1 MEGVWGIYVGYRWA
15 LYHKRVKHI
24 VCVPKNQ
31 NWSKNMENPKIV
43 ENVNFIFLKFMTFW
57 KKFYQYFPY
66 FGQLWRNELLLTKI
80 GPVPTNL
87 LTKSENVRVWKLFF
101 IKIYHQKINS
111 RGQQD
116 QNGVYWALSQLT
128 QRTTGLMKSWPPHN
142 AFISNH
148 SLMVPS
154 SSLSNEVQWVCF
166 CPISIYSKSDIYF
179 CNCRWRK
186 VFSLDI

>member
-116 QNGVYWALSQLT
+116 QNGVNYALSQLSELT
-128 QRTTGLMKSWPPHN
+128 LGLMKSWLPHSVKSELQNIVCRRKQCLFTIIFYLNICRKYPPYL
-142 AFISNH
+142 ASC
-148 SLMVPS
+148 SLA
-154 SSLSNEVQWVCF
+154 LF
-166 CPISIYSKSDIYF
+166 
-179 CNCRWRK
+179 
-186 VFSLDI
+186 

>member
-128 QRTTGLMKSWPPHN
+128 QRTTGLMKSWPPHS
-142 AFISNH
+142 ALWDTLIS
-148 SLMVPS
+148 VFFS
-154 SSLSNEVQWVCF
+154 SDLTTFV
-166 CPISIYSKSDIYF
+166 
-179 CNCRWRK
+179 RLK
-186 VFSLDI
+186 VTTE

>member
-1 MEGVWGIYVGYRWA
+1 MVPFSDLSKSWA
-15 LYHKRVKHI
+15 QASWKVFEASMWVTGGPYTIKGWNILFVFQKIKI
-24 VCVPKNQ
+24 DP
-31 NWSKNMENPKIV
+31 KNMENPKIV

-128 QRTTGLMKSWPPHN
+128 QRTTGLMKSWPPH
-142 AFISNH
+142 
-148 SLMVPS
+148 
-154 SSLSNEVQWVCF
+154 
-166 CPISIYSKSDIYF
+166 SD
-179 CNCRWRK
+179 
-186 VFSLDI
+186 S

>member
-128 QRTTGLMKSWPPHN
+128 QRTTGLMKSWPPHSGALSTN
-142 AFISNH
+142 YPTWNKSPLRQGL
-148 SLMVPS
+148 SSKTPVLLVPIFLFQCS
-154 SSLSNEVQWVCF
+154 EKEVSFSWLS
-166 CPISIYSKSDIYF
+166 
-179 CNCRWRK
+179 RK
-186 VFSLDI
+186 FY

>member
-1 MEGVWGIYVGYRWA
+1 MSPSIMEGVWGIYVDYRWA
-15 LYHKRVKHI
+15 LNHKRVKHI

-43 ENVNFIFLKFMTFW
+43 ENVNFIFLKFMTFR
-57 KKFYQYFPY
+57 KIFYQYFPY
-66 FGQLWRNELLLTKI
+66 FGQPWRNELLLTKI

-101 IKIYHQKINS
+101 IKIYHRKINS

-128 QRTTGLMKSWPPHN
+128 QRTTGLMKSWPPHS
-142 AFISNH
+142 AKW
-148 SLMVPS
+148 L
-154 SSLSNEVQWVCF
+154 
-166 CPISIYSKSDIYF
+166 
-179 CNCRWRK
+179 
-186 VFSLDI
+186 

>member
-128 QRTTGLMKSWPPHN
+128 QRTTGLMKSWAPHS
-142 AFISNH
+142 AKSTWDLSVSILCLSC
-148 SLMVPS
+148 LIWETWS
-154 SSLSNEVQWVCF
+154 STPKPCVLFFHLLSQKMYN
-166 CPISIYSKSDIYF
+166 
-179 CNCRWRK
+179 
-186 VFSLDI
+186 